1 MFCRKEQIA
10 TGASTLF
17 LSYMEIY
24 KEEVYDLLVDR
35 DNVSTFAGHARFN
48 VKS

>member
-1 MFCRKEQIA
+1 MFHRKEMISQ
-10 TGASTLF
+10 GSTTLY

-35 DNVSTFAGHARFN
+35 DSVGPY
-48 VKS
+48 